1 MDCTVLWLSDCKN
14 SSVIL
19 PIVVITS
26 IILGVVSHN
35 YFTLTVN
42 EVQELALSDLETN
55 SEIEVYSISNK
66 LSNSIFFINSN
77 LERIVNSPS
86 ILNWNITGIER
97 LLALSQNTTDQLTDG
112 YYLLD
117 RNGTLVTFTG
127 KDQG

>member
-1 MDCTVLWLSDCKN
+1 MVCTVLWLSDCKN

-97 LLALSQNTTDQLTDG
+97 LLTLSQNTTDQLTDG

>member
-1 MDCTVLWLSDCKN
+1 MVCTVLWLSDCKN

-42 EVQELALSDLETN
+42 EVQELVLSDLETN

-117 RNGTLVTFTG
+117 RNGILVTFTG

>member
-1 MDCTVLWLSDCKN
+1 M
-14 SSVIL
+14 
-19 PIVVITS
+19 
-26 IILGVVSHN
+26 GVVSHN

-117 RNGTLVTFTG
+117 RNGILVTFTG